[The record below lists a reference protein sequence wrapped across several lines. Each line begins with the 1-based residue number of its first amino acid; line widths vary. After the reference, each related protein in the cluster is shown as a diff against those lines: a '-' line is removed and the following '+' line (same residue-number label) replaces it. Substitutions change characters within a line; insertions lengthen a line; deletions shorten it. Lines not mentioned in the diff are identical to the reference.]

1 MITKSQAPKGA
12 TEPPGATMP
21 SSFAAL
27 YAHIVFS
34 THLREPWITE
44 AWARR
49 LYAYLGGLCRERG
62 CVLLKAGG
70 MPDHVHLL
78 VSLRRDTKPSDFMR
92 DLKAGSSKWVHDTF
106 ADQRGFSWQDGYGI
120 FSVSVSQ
127 LERVEKYIENQAQHH
142 RKTTFK
148 AEFEALLRKHRVE
161 YDPKYLWADR
171 A

>member
-1 MITKSQAPKGA
+1 
-12 TEPPGATMP
+12 MP
-21 SSFAAL
+21 SSYAAL

-34 THLREPWITE
+34 THRREPWIT
-44 AWARR
+44 APWAAR
-49 LYAYLGGLCRERG
+49 LYSYLGGLCRERG
-62 CVLLKAGG
+62 CVLLRAGA

-78 VSLRRDTKPSDFMR
+78 VSLGRDTRPSDFMR

-106 ADQRGFSWQDGYGI
+106 TDQRGFSWQDGYGI

-127 LERVEKYIENQAQHH
+127 LERVEKYIENQTQHH

-148 AEFEALLRKHRVE
+148 AEFEAMLRKHRVD